1 MILSKFKSLIGPGNL
16 PFSKTQ
22 RIIFLLLLLF
32 VIGCSYYKV
41 GKVQSGDGINA
52 ANIEN
57 YSANKY
63 VILHSGSKTMHL
75 ASIVVDNDKQQLT
88 AVTKSLDADHTNY
101 VTSPGNS
108 VYHYNKSKGNPTYEV
123 HFYSNEAIAMSENS
137 AIVLPFSKIEKIEVY
152 DAATGHSAFMTAA
165 GIAGG
170 LVLVGVIVALTKSS
184 CPFVYSNDGE
194 NYVFEG
200 ELYPGAIRS
209 KLERD
214 DYMLL
219 RNLKPKDGL
228 YSIKVS
234 NELKEIQYTNLL
246 HLIAIKHDKNVKVLL
261 DSKGNAHTISHL
273 NSPSKLL
280 VNDLPAD
287 IKPFI
292 ENDDIAYQF
301 NENMVNE
308 DQLNNA
314 VLEFEKPKNVVS
326 GKLVL
331 TARNSYWLDYL
342 YGKFNEKMGTYFNE
356 FQRKQEN
363 VSAEKS
369 MEWMLNQGIPLG
381 IYVKNSTGWQ
391 LVCYENVTGPLAKRE
406 IVVPIE
412 FEKSGE
418 NKISIK
424 FESGFM
430 FWEIDYAGIDYS
442 ENQSIQISYIKP
454 KQALDE
460 EGNNVTNELVAADD
474 KYLLQSKIGSVT
486 TVDFKVS
493 EPETATTTTT
503 VFLKNRGYYT
513 YIRNYKGKP
522 DFAELKT
529 FREKG
534 AFTRFSKE
542 TYFQYVSN
550 PYLLDLI
557 VVKR

>member
-1 MILSKFKSLIGPGNL
+1 MILSKFKSLIGPGKL

-22 RIIFLLLLLF
+22 RTIFFLLTLF

-52 ANIEN
+52 KNIQN

-108 VYHYNKSKGNPTYEV
+108 VYRYNKSKGNPTYEV
-123 HFYSNEAIAMSENS
+123 HFYSNEAIDMSEN
-137 AIVLPFSKIEKIEVY
+137 AAVVLPFSKIEKIEVY

-165 GIAGG
+165 GIAGA

-200 ELYPGAIRS
+200 ELYPGAIRE

-219 RNLKPKDGL
+219 LNLKPKDGL

-246 HLIAIKHDKNVKVLL
+246 NLVEISHSKNLRVLL
-261 DSKGNAHTISHL
+261 DSKGNAHTISQL
-273 NSPSKLL
+273 NAPSKLM
-280 VNDLPAD
+280 VNELPAD
-287 IKPFI
+287 LKPFM
-292 ENDDIAYQF
+292 ENDNIAYQF
-301 NENMVNE
+301 NENMANE
-308 DQLNNA
+308 EELNNV

-331 TARNSYWLDYL
+331 TARNSYWLDYM
-342 YGKFNEKMGTYFNE
+342 YGKFNEKMGTYFNQ
-356 FQRKQEN
+356 FQKNQES
-363 VSAEKS
+363 VSSGKS
-369 MEWMLNQGIPLG
+369 MEWMLNQGILLG
-381 IYVKNSTGWQ
+381 IYVKNSSGWQ
-391 LVCYENVTGPLAKRE
+391 LVTYENVTGPLAKRE
-406 IVVPIE
+406 LVVPIE
-412 FEKSGE
+412 FERSGE
-418 NKISIK
+418 SKISIK
-424 FESGFM
+424 LESGFM
-430 FWEIDYAGIDYS
+430 FWEIDCAGIDYS
-442 ENQSIQISYIKP
+442 ENQPIQISYLKP
-454 KQALDE
+454 VQAFDE
-460 EGNNVTNELVAADD
+460 DGNNVTGELLNVDD

-486 TVDFKVS
+486 TIDFNAS
-493 EPETATTTTT
+493 ELETATTTTT
-503 VFLKNRGYYT
+503 VFLKNRGYYK
-513 YIRNYKGKP
+513 YIRDYKGKP

-542 TYFQYVSN
+542 SYFQYVSN
-550 PYLLDLI
+550 PHMLDLI
-557 VVKR
+557 VVK